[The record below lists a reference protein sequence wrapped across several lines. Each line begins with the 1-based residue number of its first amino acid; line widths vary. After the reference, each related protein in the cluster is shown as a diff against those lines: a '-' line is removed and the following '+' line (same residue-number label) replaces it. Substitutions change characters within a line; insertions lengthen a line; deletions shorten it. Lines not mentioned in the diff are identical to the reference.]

1 MNADCTGTL
10 RGAPVFAKDGDRRV
24 LTLNGRDQYALI
36 EPHAADSAALTF
48 DFLVKPAA
56 DTANQ
61 VLFDFGSAD
70 TSLLFTPRDAKGRAA
85 FLIRKGTVAQIVSA
99 PALAAGKWTRV
110 TLSIG
115 GGTGRIFLDGKP
127 AATAP
132 MTLVPGDLAFT
143 AGYIGRG
150 STGTGF
156 FAGALDD
163 FCIYRRAVADVKEL
177 PEPWK
182 TPSGWTIKG
191 GAWTLENGVFGQ
203 SNATAKQAVLFLP
216 GSETWTDYTIALQAR
231 RIAGAN
237 AYRVHFRAPNAE
249 RGWLVDFGQEGKGT
263 AVKENGVTYGG
274 PNTFVVPNW
283 DEWQDL
289 RISVKGGEF
298 TAELAGKKVTETT
311 KPIAPTS
318 GGFALGTRE
327 SSAEFR
333 NIKVTGAD
341 GKVLFESGA
350 VKP

>member
-1 MNADCTGTL
+1 VNADCTGTL

-56 DTANQ
+56 ATANQ
-61 VLFDFGSAD
+61 VLFDFGGTD
-70 TSLLFTPRDAKGRAA
+70 TSLLFTPRDAKGRAV
-85 FLIRKGTVAQIVSA
+85 FLVRKGATAQPVVA
-99 PALAAGKWTRV
+99 PALVPGRWTRV

-127 AATAP
+127 GATAP

-143 AGYIGRG
+143 AGYLGRA
-150 STGTGF
+150 STGAGF

-163 FCIYRRAVADVKEL
+163 FSIYRRAVTDVKEL

-182 TPSGWTIKG
+182 TPSGWIIKG
-191 GAWTLENGVFGQ
+191 GAWTLENGAFRQ
-203 SNATAKQAVLFLP
+203 DNATAKQAVLFLP

-231 RIAGAN
+231 RIAGSN
-237 AYRVHFRAPNAE
+237 AYRVHFRSPNTDK
-249 RGWLVDFGQEGKGT
+249 GWVVDFGQEGRGT

-274 PNTFVVPNW
+274 PNTYIVPNW
-283 DEWQDL
+283 DEWQDI
-289 RISVKGGEF
+289 RIAVKGGDF
-298 TAELAGKKVTETT
+298 TAELAGRKVTEVT
-311 KPIAPTS
+311 KPIAPST
-318 GGFALGTRE
+318 GGFALGTHE

-333 NIKVTGAD
+333 NIKVTAAD

-350 VKP
+350 AKP